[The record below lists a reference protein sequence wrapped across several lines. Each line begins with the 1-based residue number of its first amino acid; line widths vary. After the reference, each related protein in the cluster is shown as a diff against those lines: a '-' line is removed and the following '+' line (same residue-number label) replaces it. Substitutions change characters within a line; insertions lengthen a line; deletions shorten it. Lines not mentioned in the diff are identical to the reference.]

1 MNRIRLPVAT
11 IDAIA
16 IIGLAALA
24 IGVGF
29 RVGADIAIALVGAL
43 LLLYAIFASRSE
55 APS

>member
-1 MNRIRLPVAT
+1 MNRIRLPIAT
-11 IDAIA
+11 VDAIA

-24 IGVGF
+24 IGVGI

-55 APS
+55 ASS